1 LRKWTVT
8 FQKENMYCWGFN
20 ISVIQTIYKISQYIF
35 LIDPPHP
42 PNCDFVTPAVRGL
55 RIKKKN
61 GKENNEQKN

>member
-1 LRKWTVT
+1 
-8 FQKENMYCWGFN
+8 MYCWGFN

-42 PNCDFVTPAVRGL
+42 PNCDFVTPAVRG
-55 RIKKKN
+55 KKKN